1 MTLSL
6 FYAKLIGIYTLIVAC
21 FLLLRRKQ
29 IETVVAELF
38 ASKGLLYLAGMFG
51 LLFGLI
57 IAITHNIWEWNWRGL
72 ITLLGY
78 LAILKG
84 VVRMGFQEWSRKWEP
99 RMMKGYW
106 IIFAI
111 TALIGIYLT
120 YSGFTQ

>member
-29 IETVVAELF
+29 IEAVVSELF